1 MDMITENN
9 LEQLHTKQNY
19 FKDSFYINTQKPIK
33 LSQKIKGNLIKYA
46 KPFSLGISSY
56 LGFELI
62 KKMSIKSYEV
72 PSKFYHN
79 TVNLFNNTIDSINLF
94 FLNSYETINPKYY
107 FYSIPEIL
115 SIISYM
121 AGLYFMIQFTIKIK
135 NSGHHREDNS
145 ISSTITFAV
154 VALLLFTVPALI
166 NACGDAV
173 WSGTPQG
180 LLNKNI

>member
-46 KPFSLGISSY
+46 KSFSLGIGGY

-62 KKMSIKSYEV
+62 KKMSINSYELS
-72 PSKFYHN
+72 SKFYHN
-79 TVNLFNNTIDSINLF
+79 TVNLFNNTIDSINLL
-94 FLNSYETINPKYY
+94 FLNSYGITNPQYY
-107 FYSIPEIL
+107 LYTTHQIV

-121 AGLYFMIQFTIKIK
+121 TSLYFIIQSAMKFK
-135 NSGHHREDNS
+135 NYCQHSEHKS
-145 ISSTITFAV
+145 KSATITFAI
-154 VALLLFTVPALI
+154 VAVLLFALPELMI
-166 NACGDAV
+166 HSVNN
-173 WSGTPQG
+173 WR
-180 LLNKNI
+180 